1 MRMSRLNPL
10 WFALV
15 STSLGISVAAEDAE
29 WYVEVGAGFEVSST
43 LKQAGFNGDN
53 ICYPTNSCATEPTGY
68 RWFYDLDAD
77 AGTNFEAAVGRSLGN
92 YRIEIAASNRKSDL
106 NQVFDSISHLDGTPL
121 QSAAT
126 DNYSYS
132 DETRMDSMSASSI
145 TLNLY
150 MDLPLA
156 DLPVDSYIGAG
167 VGLSRTKLSG
177 LYFSSQY
184 ECVREPCDAE
194 YPASFYNSH
203 QAVNLMDTVLNAN
216 VSAGVDYDV
225 RENVSLGLK
234 LSYVAIGNMKEEAGY
249 INHPISGIEN
259 TTKISEMSR
268 WSVTARLRYWIAR

>member
-1 MRMSRLNPL
+1 MRMSRLNSL
-10 WFALV
+10 WFALL

-53 ICYPTNSCATEPTGY
+53 ICYPTNSCPTEPTGY

-77 AGTNFEAAVGRSLGN
+77 AGTNFEAAVGRSFGK
-92 YRIEIAASNRKSDL
+92 YRIETAASNRESDL
-106 NQVFDSISHLDGTPL
+106 NQAFDSITLLDG
-121 QSAAT
+121 SALLSATT

-132 DETRMDSMSASSI
+132 DETRMDSISAVSI

-150 MDLPLA
+150 MDLPL
-156 DLPVDSYIGAG
+156 DNLPVDSYIGAG
-167 VGLSRTKLSG
+167 VGLSRAKLSG

-203 QAVNLMDTVLNAN
+203 QVANLMDTVLNAN
-216 VSAGVDYDV
+216 ISAGADYDV
-225 RENVSLGLK
+225 HENVSLGLK
-234 LSYVAIGNMKEEAGY
+234 LSYLVTGNLKQQAGY

-268 WSVTARLRYWIAR
+268 WSVSARLRYWIAR